1 MLKKLGLVA
10 LVSLI
15 IGSGIGYVV
24 GTSKSQLDVQAPV
37 VTSGTHSTSPDA
49 MVQELQSKGG
59 SSRDE
64 AFLEMMITHHQSA
77 IEMSRVLL
85 TSTKRP
91 ELQKLANDI
100 ITAQNGEIEMMQNW
114 LKEWYGR

>member
-1 MLKKLGLVA
+1 MVKKFGIVA

-15 IGSGIGYVV
+15 IGSGVGYIA
-24 GTSKSQLDVQAPV
+24 GTSKSQPEVQVPV
-37 VTSGTHSTSPDA
+37 VTSSPHATAPDA
-49 MVQELQSKGG
+49 MVQELQSKTG

-77 IEMSRVLL
+77 IEMSKVLL

-100 ITAQNGEIEMMQNW
+100 ITAQDGEIEMMQNW